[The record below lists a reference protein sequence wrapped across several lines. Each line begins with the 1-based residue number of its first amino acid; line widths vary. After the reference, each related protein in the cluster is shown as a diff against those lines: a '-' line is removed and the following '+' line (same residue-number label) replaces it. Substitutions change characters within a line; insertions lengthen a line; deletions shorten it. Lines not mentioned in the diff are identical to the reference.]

1 MSKEDRNG
9 KGLTEQEIEQLLK
22 SNNLLEKFKAVEL
35 LKERKSLDRLLGLIF
50 SESWHL
56 REKVQEALSQ
66 FSLNELADKL
76 IPLLDE
82 KIWYVRAA
90 AINILGN
97 LAKKE
102 LENKSAEGEAVEQE
116 EASLPKGYER
126 IGELFDIITPHLL
139 EKNEVVRAKTAKAVA
154 QICTLVPFLKGK
166 LSSEQHVIVENQ
178 LREMKEFEILQKFL
192 NL

>member
-1 MSKEDRNG
+1 MSKEDRSR
-9 KGLTEQEIEQLLK
+9 KGLMEQEIEQLLK

-35 LKERKSLDRLLGLIF
+35 LKERKSLDRLLNLIF

-97 LAKKE
+97 LATKE
-102 LENKSAEGEAVEQE
+102 LENKGVEYKAVEQE

-154 QICTLVPFLKGK
+154 QICTLVPYLKGK
-166 LSSEQHVIVENQ
+166 LSSEQCAIVENQ

>member
-1 MSKEDRNG
+1 MSKEDRST

-66 FSLNELADKL
+66 FSLNELEDKL

-97 LAKKE
+97 LATKE

-116 EASLPKGYER
+116 EASLPKGYEK
-126 IGELFDIITPHLL
+126 IGELFDIIIPHLL

-154 QICTLVPFLKGK
+154 QICTLVPYLKGK
-166 LSSEQHVIVENQ
+166 LTSEQHVIVENQ

>member
-1 MSKEDRNG
+1 MPKEDRSG

-97 LAKKE
+97 LATKE

-116 EASLPKGYER
+116 ETSLPKGYER
-126 IGELFDIITPHLL
+126 IGELFDIIIPHLL
-139 EKNEVVRAKTAKAVA
+139 EKNEVVRAKTAKSVA
-154 QICTLVPFLKGK
+154 QICTLVPYLKGK